1 MTLLPNITSLVSRIK
16 PKRPMPGKRPLD
28 LHIDWQPETGHVVL
42 KQDIQQDIDDKNRI
56 LTLLET
62 VQCSTKTKKNII
74 CLYDTF
80 GKERI
85 FGRTEVIN
93 VLTITPSPASALIK
107 KMLELGLIENVRGLG
122 KGKYRFVRC

>member
-1 MTLLPNITSLVSRIK
+1 MLEKFLRNLLLGEDNELKNRY
-16 PKRPMPGKRPLD
+16 
-28 LHIDWQPETGHVVL
+28 LHIDWQDKTTHL
-42 KQDIQQDIDDKNRI
+42 LSKQDIKQDIDEKNRI
-56 LTLLET
+56 LALLET
-62 VQCSTKTKKNII
+62 VQCAAKTKKNII

-93 VLTITPSPASALIK
+93 ALTITPSPASALIK